1 MTVLVRVSALLVA
14 AWCVTPSVA
23 PLQAQHRYNPTGSF
37 DPSVPTPRQVLGYEV
52 GDRFTP
58 HHVVH
63 RYFEQLARASDRA
76 RLDTLGYTTEGRE
89 VLLLTVTSSANAAK
103 LDDIKR
109 QAEAAAYPDR
119 TPDAA
124 LRAMTARMPSV
135 VWLGYTVH
143 GNEAS
148 GTEAALA
155 TAYQLV
161 AGTDAETR
169 MLLDSLVVLIDPIQN
184 PDGHER
190 HAQDV
195 MRARSVFGVP
205 STPGTLAHQGSWP
218 GPRTSH
224 YYFDLNR
231 DWFIHSHPETRARI
245 TAFYQ
250 WWPHVAVD
258 LHEMGSNSTYFFA
271 PPMAPVNKHVAPQVL
286 AWWDIYAAGNA
297 AAFDRFGWP
306 YFRREGYDEFYPGY
320 GVSWPI
326 LNGAV
331 GMTYEQ
337 ASSGAGAI
345 RRRDGTVLTLR
356 DAAHHHY
363 TTSIATLRVTAERRA
378 ARVQDYIAT
387 RRLPLTTPGRGVLR
401 TVAITR
407 DAQGRADSLIARLL
421 SNRVQVQRTDR
432 ELTLSGTRYGRSG
445 SALVRVPAGSYLIDI
460 AQPQGMLA
468 AALLEPDAPLDSS
481 FIAEELEGRRTGQ
494 SSRFYDI
501 TAWSLP
507 LVHKVDAWWS
517 NSAVSGGTVITTVPA
532 RDNTGVST
540 GASGTAVRARHGYA
554 FAPGSD
560 ASIRLLAALLQDGV
574 SIVYAQKAF
583 RIGTARFP
591 QGAFIARVDGNDST
605 VHARVVQHA
614 AAAGADVVP
623 LATAAVDEGTD
634 LGSNSVVPV
643 NAPRVALFGGAP
655 VNGNSY
661 GFTWYQF
668 DQRIAYP
675 TAGITAD
682 AITGGI
688 LSEFDV
694 LVIPS
699 APAAGVDRALGDAGR
714 DELQR
719 WVRRGGVLITLEN
732 ATQWL
737 ASERSGLS
745 RFRPSAA
752 LRDSGA
758 QGAPLPLNNP
768 GAIGR
773 AVADTLSPL
782 LAGIRDMEWPV
793 PINGDRVFAA
803 PRDVRPGEV
812 VLRFAPAAQLRMAG
826 YLWPESPNR
835 LAGTPYLFTE
845 RVGSGRV
852 IGFSGDPNYR
862 DLWRGLL
869 PLFANAVFLGSSF

>member
-1 MTVLVRVSALLVA
+1 M
-14 AWCVTPSVA
+14 
-23 PLQAQHRYNPTGSF
+23 
-37 DPSVPTPRQVLGYEV
+37 
-52 GDRFTP
+52 
-58 HHVVH
+58 VH
-63 RYFEQLARASDRA
+63 RYLERLAQVSDRA
-76 RLDTLGYTTEGRE
+76 RLDTLGHTSEGRE
-89 VLLLTVTSSANAAK
+89 VLLLTVTSPANAARR
-103 LDDIKR
+103 DDIKR
-109 QAEAAAYPDR
+109 QAAALAHPDR
-119 TPDAA
+119 VSEAEV
-124 LRAMTARMPSV
+124 RSMTARTPSI

-161 AGTDAETR
+161 AGTDADTR

-231 DWFIHSHPETRARI
+231 DWFIQSHPETRARVS
-245 TAFYQ
+245 AFFD

-297 AAFDRFGWP
+297 EAFDRFGWP

-345 RRRDGTVLTLR
+345 RRRDGTVLTLQ

-363 TTSIATLRVTAERRA
+363 TTSMATLRVTAQRRA
-378 ARVQDYIAT
+378 ARVQDYVAT
-387 RRLPLTTPGRGVLR
+387 RRVPLTTPGRGVFR
-401 TVAITR
+401 TVAIAR
-407 DAQGRADSLIARLL
+407 DAHGRADSLVARLL
-421 SNRVQVQRTDR
+421 SNRVEVKLADR
-432 ELTLSGTRYGRSG
+432 DVTLAATRYGRTNNTP
-445 SALVRVPAGSYLIDI
+445 VRVPAGSYLVDI

-507 LVHKVDAWWS
+507 LVHRVDAWWS
-517 NSAVSGGTVITTVPA
+517 NSAVRGGTVITAVPPHNSA
-532 RDNTGVST
+532 ATAADG
-540 GASGTAVRARHGYA
+540 GARARHGYA

-560 ASIRLLAALLQDGV
+560 ASLRLLAALLQDGV
-574 SIVYAQKAF
+574 RVVYAQKAF
-583 RIGTARFP
+583 RSGNASFP

-605 VHARVVQHA
+605 VHARVA
-614 AAAGADVVP
+614 RYADGAGAAVMP

-643 NAPRVALFGGAP
+643 NAPRVALLGGAP

-675 TAGITAD
+675 TAGVSAEGIA
-682 AITGGI
+682 GGL

-699 APAAGVDRALGDAGR
+699 APAAGLDRALGDAGR
-714 DELQR
+714 EELQR

-745 RFRPSAA
+745 RFRPGTSP
-752 LRDSGA
+752 RDSGTV
-758 QGAPLPLNNP
+758 GAPPPANNP

-773 AVADTLSPL
+773 VVADTLSPL
-782 LAGIRDMEWPV
+782 LAGVRDLEWPV
-793 PINGDRVFAA
+793 PINGDRTFSA

-812 VLRFAPAAQLRMAG
+812 VLRFAPAAQLRLAG
-826 YLWPESPNR
+826 YLWPESPAR
-835 LAGTPYLFTE
+835 LSGTPYLFTE

-869 PLFANAVFLGSSF
+869 PLFANAVFLGGSF